1 MKWLLQL
8 LLAVI
13 LLATACSPISSGGL
27 SQCGYCPYGPVPRD
41 ARVQAINGR

>member
-1 MKWLLQL
+1 MTRLLCL
-8 LLAVI
+8 LLVL

-41 ARVQAINGR
+41 VRVQTSNGR